1 MLQKIWEKYSYVILL
16 FVITFLSFYLIVD
29 HMKQENIEQ
38 ERQLQQWEIVVNDY
52 DEDIMDTK

>member
-1 MLQKIWEKYSYVILL
+1 MLRKIWEKYSYVILL

-29 HMKQENIEQ
+29 HMEQENIEQ

-52 DEDIMDTK
+52 DEDIMDMK